1 MWFCVAALSVSEH
14 PDGSVQ
20 PQERLWEEDFFLVVA
35 DNAGEARA
43 KAEKLA
49 RKEEGTYEA
58 ANRSSVSWEFKAVSA
73 VYQLDGAPADG
84 AEVFSRFLR
93 DPEVQSLLTPFA
105 DS

>member
-20 PQERLWEEDFFLVVA
+20 PHERLWEEHFSLIVA
-35 DNAGEARA
+35 DTADEARA

-49 RKEEGTYEA
+49 RSEEGTYEA
-58 ANRSSVSWEFKAVSA
+58 ANGSSVSWEFKTVST

-84 AEVFSRFLR
+84 VEVFSRFLR
-93 DPEVQSLLTPFA
+93 DSEVQSLLTPFA
-105 DS
+105 DN